1 MATRERL
8 SRAGDDY
15 SRGIC
20 LALLPRMHVH
30 AISPAVDRLHSGAPF
45 WLVKNG
51 IRDDGHPLDHDIVC
65 DVAIIGAGITGA
77 LVADSLSAQGAEV
90 VVLERNE
97 PGTGSTGAS
106 TALVQY
112 ELDVELLDLAEMIG
126 LEDAVH
132 IYRLCLGAVSSV
144 AKTALSLGGCG
155 LAMKDSLYLG
165 SKPAN
170 AARLERE
177 ADLRQRHG
185 LPARFLDRKAVED
198 RFGLASY
205 GAIVGGSAAQ
215 VDPLRLTQAL
225 LHRATRRGA
234 RLKTQTTVTGAE
246 AVGRGIVLRTSRGA
260 QVRARRV
267 VYAMGY
273 ELPPGLAP
281 NVMSLHSTYALATQR
296 LERMPAWLEQTL
308 VWETARPYTYLRTS
322 GDGRIIMGGED
333 VPYKSPTIRDRLL
346 PSRIERLERRLT
358 KYVPHVPV
366 RTAFAWAGT
375 FGETPDC
382 LPYIGAHPAFPG
394 AWFALGY
401 GGNGI
406 VYSVLAARFLADA
419 LLERPNPAAR
429 LFAPDRDVKPR
440 SFPSPC
446 GASGN
451 AGELTRAM
459 GA

>member
-1 MATRERL
+1 
-8 SRAGDDY
+8 
-15 SRGIC
+15 
-20 LALLPRMHVH
+20 MHVH
-30 AISPAVDRLHSGAPF
+30 ALGTEIHRLHSGAPF

-51 IRDDGHPLDHDIVC
+51 IRDEGTPLDHDLVC

-77 LVADSLSAQGAEV
+77 LVADALSAQGAEV

-112 ELDVELLDLAEMIG
+112 ELDVELVELAEMVGI
-126 LEDAVH
+126 EDAVQ

-144 AKTALSLGGCG
+144 AQTALALGGCG

-170 AARLERE
+170 APRLERE
-177 ADLRQRHG
+177 AELRQRHG
-185 LPARFLDRKAVED
+185 LPARFLGRKEVEA
-198 RFGLASY
+198 RFGLSCH

-234 RLKTQTTVTGAE
+234 RLQTQTTVTRAE
-246 AVGRGIVLRTSRGA
+246 TSGRGMVLRTSRGA

-273 ELPPGLAP
+273 EVPPGLAP

-322 GDGRIIMGGED
+322 GDGRIIIGGED
-333 VPYKSPTIRDRLL
+333 VPYKSATMRDRLL
-346 PSRIERLERRLT
+346 PSRIDRLEQRLT
-358 KYVPHVPV
+358 KYVPSAPV

-406 VYSVLAARFLADA
+406 VYSVLAARLLTDA

-429 LFAPDRDVKPR
+429 LFAPDREVKPR
-440 SFPSPC
+440 DVPSPC
-446 GASGN
+446 GAPGV
-451 AGELTRAM
+451 AGALTRAI